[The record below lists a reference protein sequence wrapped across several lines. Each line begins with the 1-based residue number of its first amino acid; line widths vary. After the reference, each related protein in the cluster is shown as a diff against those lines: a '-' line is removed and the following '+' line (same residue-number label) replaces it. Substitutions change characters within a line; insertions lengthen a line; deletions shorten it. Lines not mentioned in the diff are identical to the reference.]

1 MKLSII
7 VLASGNSRRFN
18 GNKLLYEIDN
28 KPMYLHTVDKLIDLK
43 KSNENVDEIIFV
55 TKYDKIIDNLK
66 NKDIKVIKNN
76 NSEFGISQSIKLGIS
91 NSFNN
96 AYMFIV
102 CDQPYIKKET
112 INKFINEFIRSKK
125 NLGCVSNDSI
135 LLNPTIFTDKYKDKL
150 LKLDGDKGGK
160 KIILKNIDDLFIFD
174 VLEKR
179 ELIDI
184 DYKSQLQ
191 NK

>member
-1 MKLSII
+1 LKLSII
-7 VLASGNSRRFN
+7 VLASGNSKRFN
-18 GNKLLYEIDN
+18 GNKLLHKIN
-28 KPMYLHTVDKLIDLK
+28 KKPMYLHTLDKLIDLK
-43 KSNENVDEIIFV
+43 KVNYNIDEIIFV
-55 TKYDKIIDNLK
+55 TKYDEIINNLK

-184 DYKSQLQ
+184 DYKSQLE

>member
-1 MKLSII
+1 
-7 VLASGNSRRFN
+7 
-18 GNKLLYEIDN
+18 
-28 KPMYLHTVDKLIDLK
+28 MYLHTLDKLIDLK
-43 KSNENVDEIIFV
+43 KVNDNIDEIIFV
-55 TKYDKIIDNLK
+55 TKYDEIINNLK

-150 LKLDGDKGGK
+150 LKFDGDKGGK

-184 DYKSQLQ
+184 DYKSQLE

>member
-1 MKLSII
+1 MLHKI
-7 VLASGNSRRFN
+7 
-18 GNKLLYEIDN
+18 NK
-28 KPMYLHTVDKLIDLK
+28 KPMYLHTLDKLIDLK
-43 KSNENVDEIIFV
+43 KVNDNIDEIIFV
-55 TKYDKIIDNLK
+55 TKYDEIINNLK

-76 NSEFGISQSIKLGIS
+76 NSEFGISQSIKLGVS
-91 NSFNN
+91 NSSNN
-96 AYMFIV
+96 IYMFIV

-112 INKFINEFIRSKK
+112 IDKFINEFIRSKK

-184 DYKSQLQ
+184 DYKSQLE

>member
-1 MKLSII
+1 MLHKI
-7 VLASGNSRRFN
+7 
-18 GNKLLYEIDN
+18 NK
-28 KPMYLHTVDKLIDLK
+28 KPMYLHTLDKLIDLK
-43 KSNENVDEIIFV
+43 KVNDNIDEIIFV
-55 TKYDKIIDNLK
+55 TKYDEIINNLK

-96 AYMFIV
+96 VYMFIV

-184 DYKSQLQ
+184 DYKSQLE

>member
-1 MKLSII
+1 
-7 VLASGNSRRFN
+7 
-18 GNKLLYEIDN
+18 
-28 KPMYLHTVDKLIDLK
+28 MYLHTVDKLIDLK

-66 NKDIKVIKNN
+66 NKDIKVVKNN

-184 DYKSQLQ
+184 DYKSQLE

>member
-1 MKLSII
+1 
-7 VLASGNSRRFN
+7 
-18 GNKLLYEIDN
+18 
-28 KPMYLHTVDKLIDLK
+28 MYLHTLDKLIDLK
-43 KSNENVDEIIFV
+43 KVNDNIDEIIFV
-55 TKYDKIIDNLK
+55 TKYDEIINNLK

-125 NLGCVSNDSI
+125 NLGCVSNESI

-184 DYKSQLQ
+184 DYKSQLE

>member
-1 MKLSII
+1 MLHKI
-7 VLASGNSRRFN
+7 
-18 GNKLLYEIDN
+18 NK
-28 KPMYLHTVDKLIDLK
+28 KPMYLHTLDKLIDLK
-43 KSNENVDEIIFV
+43 KVNDNINEIIFV
-55 TKYDKIIDNLK
+55 TKYDEIINNLK

-184 DYKSQLQ
+184 DYKSQLE

>member
-7 VLASGNSRRFN
+7 VLASGNSKRFN
-18 GNKLLYEIDN
+18 GNKLLHKIN
-28 KPMYLHTVDKLIDLK
+28 KKPMYLHTLDKLIDLK
-43 KSNENVDEIIFV
+43 KVNDNIDEIIFV
-55 TKYDKIIDNLK
+55 TKYDEIINNLK

-125 NLGCVSNDSI
+125 NLGCVSNDGI

-184 DYKSQLQ
+184 DYKSQLE

>member
-1 MKLSII
+1 MLHKI
-7 VLASGNSRRFN
+7 
-18 GNKLLYEIDN
+18 NK
-28 KPMYLHTVDKLIDLK
+28 KPMYLHTLDKLIDLK
-43 KSNENVDEIIFV
+43 KVNDNIDEIIFV
-55 TKYDKIIDNLK
+55 TKYDEIINNLK

-112 INKFINEFIRSKK
+112 INKFINELIRSKK
-125 NLGCVSNDSI
+125 NLGCVSNDGI

-184 DYKSQLQ
+184 DYKSQLE

>member
-1 MKLSII
+1 MLHKI
-7 VLASGNSRRFN
+7 
-18 GNKLLYEIDN
+18 NK
-28 KPMYLHTVDKLIDLK
+28 KPMYLHTLDKLIDLK
-43 KSNENVDEIIFV
+43 KVNDNIDEIIFV
-55 TKYDKIIDNLK
+55 TKYDEIINNLK

-135 LLNPTIFTDKYKDKL
+135 LLNPTIFTYKYKDKL

-184 DYKSQLQ
+184 DYKSQLE

>member
-7 VLASGNSRRFN
+7 VLASGNSKRFN
-18 GNKLLYEIDN
+18 GNKLLHKIN
-28 KPMYLHTVDKLIDLK
+28 KKPMYLHTLDKLIDLK
-43 KSNENVDEIIFV
+43 KVNDNIDEIIFV
-55 TKYDKIIDNLK
+55 TKYDEIINNLK

-184 DYKSQLQ
+184 DYKSQLE

>member
-1 MKLSII
+1 
-7 VLASGNSRRFN
+7 
-18 GNKLLYEIDN
+18 
-28 KPMYLHTVDKLIDLK
+28 MYLHTLDKLIDLK
-43 KSNENVDEIIFV
+43 KVNDNIDEIIFV
-55 TKYDKIIDNLK
+55 TKYDEIINNLK

-125 NLGCVSNDSI
+125 NLGCVSNDGI

-184 DYKSQLQ
+184 DYKSQLE

>member
-1 MKLSII
+1 
-7 VLASGNSRRFN
+7 
-18 GNKLLYEIDN
+18 
-28 KPMYLHTVDKLIDLK
+28 MYLHTLDKLIDLK
-43 KSNENVDEIIFV
+43 KVNDNIDEIIFV
-55 TKYDKIIDNLK
+55 TKYDEIINNLK

-102 CDQPYIKKET
+102 CDQKYIKKET

-184 DYKSQLQ
+184 DYKSQLE

>member
-1 MKLSII
+1 MLHKI
-7 VLASGNSRRFN
+7 
-18 GNKLLYEIDN
+18 NK
-28 KPMYLHTVDKLIDLK
+28 KPMYLHTLDKLIDLK
-43 KSNENVDEIIFV
+43 KVNDNIDEIIFV
-55 TKYDKIIDNLK
+55 TKYDEIINNLK

-184 DYKSQLQ
+184 DYKSQLE

>member
-1 MKLSII
+1 MLHKI
-7 VLASGNSRRFN
+7 
-18 GNKLLYEIDN
+18 NK
-28 KPMYLHTVDKLIDLK
+28 KPMYLHTLDKLIDLK
-43 KSNENVDEIIFV
+43 KVNDNIDEIIFV
-55 TKYDKIIDNLK
+55 TKYDEIINNLK

-125 NLGCVSNDSI
+125 NLGCVSNDGI

-160 KIILKNIDDLFIFD
+160 KIILKNIDDLFIFN

-184 DYKSQLQ
+184 DYKSQLE

>member
-1 MKLSII
+1 
-7 VLASGNSRRFN
+7 
-18 GNKLLYEIDN
+18 
-28 KPMYLHTVDKLIDLK
+28 MYLHTLDKLIDLK
-43 KSNENVDEIIFV
+43 KVNDNIDEIIFV
-55 TKYDKIIDNLK
+55 TKYDEIINNLK

-102 CDQPYIKKET
+102 CDRPYIKKET

-184 DYKSQLQ
+184 DYKSQLE

>member
-1 MKLSII
+1 MLHKI
-7 VLASGNSRRFN
+7 
-18 GNKLLYEIDN
+18 NK
-28 KPMYLHTVDKLIDLK
+28 KPMYLHTLDKLIDLK
-43 KSNENVDEIIFV
+43 KVNDNIDEIIFV
-55 TKYDKIIDNLK
+55 TKYDEIINNLK

-160 KIILKNIDDLFIFD
+160 KIILKNIYDLFIFD

-184 DYKSQLQ
+184 DYKSQLE

>member
-1 MKLSII
+1 MAPDEKIETIDAFNRIPIIIESVFHISCSII
-7 VLASGNSRRFN
+7 RL
-18 GNKLLYEIDN
+18 
-28 KPMYLHTVDKLIDLK
+28 
-43 KSNENVDEIIFV
+43 
-55 TKYDKIIDNLK
+55 
-66 NKDIKVIKNN
+66 KNN

-102 CDQPYIKKET
+102 CDQPHIKKET

-125 NLGCVSNDSI
+125 NLGCVSNDGI

-184 DYKSQLQ
+184 DYKSQLE

>member
-1 MKLSII
+1 MLHKI
-7 VLASGNSRRFN
+7 
-18 GNKLLYEIDN
+18 NK
-28 KPMYLHTVDKLIDLK
+28 KPMYLHTLDKLIDLK
-43 KSNENVDEIIFV
+43 KVNDNIDEIIFV
-55 TKYDKIIDNLK
+55 TKYDEIINNLK

-125 NLGCVSNDSI
+125 NLVCVSNDGI

-184 DYKSQLQ
+184 DYKSQLE

>member
-1 MKLSII
+1 
-7 VLASGNSRRFN
+7 
-18 GNKLLYEIDN
+18 
-28 KPMYLHTVDKLIDLK
+28 MYLHTLDKLIDLK
-43 KSNENVDEIIFV
+43 KVNDNIDEIIFV
-55 TKYDKIIDNLK
+55 TKYDEIINNLK

-96 AYMFIV
+96 VYMFIV

-184 DYKSQLQ
+184 DYKSQLE

>member
-1 MKLSII
+1 
-7 VLASGNSRRFN
+7 
-18 GNKLLYEIDN
+18 
-28 KPMYLHTVDKLIDLK
+28 MYLHTLDKLIDLK
-43 KSNENVDEIIFV
+43 KVNDNIDEIIFV
-55 TKYDKIIDNLK
+55 TKYDEIINNLK

-76 NSEFGISQSIKLGIS
+76 NSEFGIYQSIKLGIS

-125 NLGCVSNDSI
+125 NLGCVSNDGI

-150 LKLDGDKGGK
+150 LKSDGDKGGK

-184 DYKSQLQ
+184 DYKSQLE

>member
-1 MKLSII
+1 MLHKI
-7 VLASGNSRRFN
+7 
-18 GNKLLYEIDN
+18 NK
-28 KPMYLHTVDKLIDLK
+28 KPMYLHTLDKLIDLK
-43 KSNENVDEIIFV
+43 KVNDNIDEIIFV
-55 TKYDKIIDNLK
+55 TKYDEIINNLK

-125 NLGCVSNDSI
+125 NIGCVSNDSI

-184 DYKSQLQ
+184 DYKSQLE

>member
-1 MKLSII
+1 MLHKI
-7 VLASGNSRRFN
+7 
-18 GNKLLYEIDN
+18 NK
-28 KPMYLHTVDKLIDLK
+28 KPMYLHTLDKLIDLK
-43 KSNENVDEIIFV
+43 KVNYNIDEIIFV
-55 TKYDKIIDNLK
+55 TKYDEIINNLK

-125 NLGCVSNDSI
+125 NLGCVSNDGI

-184 DYKSQLQ
+184 DYKSQLE

>member
-1 MKLSII
+1 MLHKL
-7 VLASGNSRRFN
+7 
-18 GNKLLYEIDN
+18 NKT
-28 KPMYLHTVDKLIDLK
+28 PMYLHTLDKLIDLK
-43 KSNENVDEIIFV
+43 KVNDNIDEIIFV
-55 TKYDKIIDNLK
+55 TKYDEIINNLK

-125 NLGCVSNDSI
+125 NLGCVSNDGI

-184 DYKSQLQ
+184 DYKSQLE

>member
-1 MKLSII
+1 MLHKI
-7 VLASGNSRRFN
+7 
-18 GNKLLYEIDN
+18 NK
-28 KPMYLHTVDKLIDLK
+28 KPMYLHTSDKLIDLK
-43 KSNENVDEIIFV
+43 KVNDNIDEIIFV
-55 TKYDKIIDNLK
+55 TKYDEIINNLK

-125 NLGCVSNDSI
+125 NLGCVSNDGI

-184 DYKSQLQ
+184 DYKSQLE

>member
-1 MKLSII
+1 MLHKI
-7 VLASGNSRRFN
+7 
-18 GNKLLYEIDN
+18 NK
-28 KPMYLHTVDKLIDLK
+28 KPMYLHTLDKLIELK
-43 KSNENVDEIIFV
+43 KVNDNIDEIIFV
-55 TKYDKIIDNLK
+55 TKYDEIINNLK

-160 KIILKNIDDLFIFD
+160 KNNFKNIDDLFIFD

-184 DYKSQLQ
+184 DYKSQLE